1 MFELRSQLLSG
12 AILLEAD
19 VKNVPQLTGVYF
31 YFKLYHIILFNQQR
45 SQDMD
50 NFGDHFLLIKI
61 QFFFINQQIWQDYET
76 SKMFDL
82 FRKIR
87 LCVPI
92 LPSIKLQ
99 SY

>member
-19 VKNVPQLTGVYF
+19 VQNVPQLTGVYF

-50 NFGDHFLLIKI
+50 NFADHFLLIKI
-61 QFFFINQQIWQDYET
+61 QFFLLI
-76 SKMFDL
+76 SKSG
-82 FRKIR
+82 KIM
-87 LCVPI
+87 
-92 LPSIKLQ
+92 KLLKCLIY
-99 SY
+99 SVK